1 MWFGRQ
7 SNLILEQLV
16 NVYNVITIN
25 FLWGG
30 NPTLEWNVMD
40 VKGQDGLRQLA
51 SNEHAEK
58 SMTQTNPLIRNNN
71 SRSF

>member
-30 NPTLEWNVMD
+30 NPTLE
-40 VKGQDGLRQLA
+40 
-51 SNEHAEK
+51 
-58 SMTQTNPLIRNNN
+58 
-71 SRSF
+71 